1 MQLRRAR
8 AGKSVTIKPSSSPA
22 AVGDTALG
30 RGATAAGG
38 AKSTAAAAAA
48 GRHRASPAATG
59 RGDASGASAGKTTR
73 TPPAG
78 KAYAPAGSVRARAT

>member
-22 AVGDTALG
+22 AVGDTAVG

-38 AKSTAAAAAA
+38 AKSTAAAAA

-59 RGDASGASAGKTTR
+59 RGDASAASAGKTTR

>member
-22 AVGDTALG
+22 AVGDTAVG

-38 AKSTAAAAAA
+38 AKSTAAAAA

-59 RGDASGASAGKTTR
+59 RGDASAAAGKTTR

>member
-22 AVGDTALG
+22 AVGDTAVG

-48 GRHRASPAATG
+48 SGRHRASPAATG
-59 RGDASGASAGKTTR
+59 RGDASAAAGKTTR